1 MKKFKGMSLI
11 EVLIVI
17 ALVGIIAG
25 FAYPAYRKYIVK
37 TEVSKL
43 YSNAVGLQA
52 IISDEVIE
60 DQKSNFTGIS
70 FDADNASVKDG
81 VITVTSDQVVDG
93 ENVVFIMTPDFDD
106 SVISWTCS
114 TTTEDF
120 YPYLPKN
127 CHESYASEED
137 EDNSKGDENSEDSEE
152 NSEDNEENS
161 DEKGNGNNKNG
172 IIGDVV
178 DTVDD
183 VVNTDG
189 DGDGKKSITIHN
201 PINRGGVQRL
211 RDPRGGWR

>member
-1 MKKFKGMSLI
+1 MTMKKFKGMSLI

-17 ALVGIIAG
+17 ALVGTLAG

-93 ENVVFIMTPDFDD
+93 KNVVFIMTPDFDD

-120 YPYLPKN
+120 FPYLPKN
-127 CHESYASEED
+127 CHKAPLSEED
-137 EDNSKGDENSEDSEE
+137 EGAT
-152 NSEDNEENS
+152 EDNEDSDNS
-161 DEKGNGNNKNG
+161 GGKGNGNNNNG
-172 IIGDVV
+172 IGDVV

-189 DGDGKKSITIHN
+189 DGDNSITIHN
-201 PINRGGVQRL
+201 PNKRGGGFRRGGVPSL
-211 RDPRGGWR
+211 NDPRGGFR